1 MTLPE
6 FAFSARKN
14 AYKLPKIAICVLV
27 VASLFPGLSSG
38 QFLVSPGGAS
48 GNAAGYSS
56 GTSGDGTGAASI
68 YPSSAPT
75 TTLSPAGMA
84 AARAAGLS
92 GAADAAGNQ
101 PGAGQATD
109 QANAGTPRAK
119 LPRLGSNQFADFVQ
133 ETTGRTLP
141 LYGYNLFNGNGF
153 PALSNVPVPAN
164 YVLGPGDDISI
175 KIWGAIDV
183 NLNLPIDRNGQVTI
197 PKVGPVTVAGTRADQ
212 LEALLKTHVGRVYNN
227 FELSATLGRL
237 RSIQVFVVG
246 QARQP
251 GVQTVSSLSTL
262 ISVLFESGGPSATGS
277 MRQIH
282 LTRAGKTVST
292 IDLYKFIHSGD
303 TSADARLLP
312 GDVIVIPP
320 TGARVA
326 LLGALDSAAIYEL
339 SGKEETLAKLLS
351 YGGGQQILTT
361 PHKVLVERINPA
373 QDKAPRVVEERA
385 LNADGLNSTVRDGD
399 VVTLFKISPKFDNA
413 VTLRGNV
420 AKPLR
425 YAYRPGMKVSDLIP
439 EVSALIQEDYYS
451 RKNIMV
457 QYESPRPYRAE
468 RTADGATYGRDRNMV
483 QDGSNRQVR
492 ADRTLEGDTYGR
504 DRNIVQDGSNRQ
516 FPSENLPEGGN
527 MPQGGSNR
535 QVSADQIINDVKNQ
549 LNEINW
555 DYASIERLDAKEL
568 RTTLIPFNLGKAI
581 KDKDPANDITLQAG
595 DVVTIFSVNDLPVP
609 AEKRSQFVR
618 VAGEVMVPG
627 IYQIQ
632 PGETLPGLIQRVG
645 GFSQNAFVYGTVFTR
660 ESTRVQ
666 QQDNI
671 NKSMRRMESDINA
684 QTASAL
690 QNASSADKATT
701 LQAQLTNQK
710 SLLSRLQ
717 SLRANGRIALEL
729 DPDNPVPP
737 AIALEDGDQILVP
750 HRPSFVGV
758 FGEVFA
764 ESSFIYKPGSTVSH
778 YIDKAGLTRDADTD
792 NLLLIR
798 ADGSVEGSARRSSFW
813 SSGVLD
819 KKLNPGDSIFVPG
832 LIDRR
837 TTYTQFMEG
846 AKDWTT
852 LLYQFGLGAAAL
864 QTIRN

>member
-1 MTLPE
+1 MTLHE
-6 FAFSARKN
+6 LAISSHKN
-14 AYKLPKIAICVLV
+14 AFKSPKTAICVLI
-27 VASLFPGLSSG
+27 VASLFSGLSSA
-38 QFLVSPGGAS
+38 QVMLPPGETAGS
-48 GNAAGYSS
+48 AAGFSS
-56 GTSGDGTGAASI
+56 GPSVGAPAATG
-68 YPSSAPT
+68 YPSSAPS
-75 TTLSPAGMA
+75 TTLSPAAMA
-84 AARAAGLS
+84 AARSAGLT
-92 GAADAAGNQ
+92 DAAGNPVG
-101 PGAGQATD
+101 PGTD
-109 QANAGTPRAK
+109 KTDLSADKANSEGFRAK
-119 LPRLGSNQFADFVQ
+119 LPPLGTNEFAKFVRD
-133 ETTGRTLP
+133 TTGRTLP
-141 LYGYNLFNGNGF
+141 LYGYNLFNDSNF
-153 PALSNVPVPAN
+153 PALTNVPVPAN

-183 NLNLPIDRNGQVTI
+183 NLNLAIDRNGQVTI

-251 GVQTVSSLSTL
+251 GVHTVSSLSTL

-277 MRQIH
+277 MRQIQ

-320 TGARVA
+320 SGARVA

-351 YGGGQQILTT
+351 YSGGQQILTA

-373 QDKAPRVVEERA
+373 QGQAPRVIEERA

-399 VVTLFKISPKFDNA
+399 VVTLFKISPEFANA

-439 EVSALIQEDYYS
+439 EVSALIQDDYYS
-451 RKNIMV
+451 RKNILV
-457 QYESPRPYRAE
+457 QYESPRRFPTE
-468 RTADGATYGRDRNMV
+468 RTAEGFSYGRDDKMVQNGANRQSPADRTSEGGSYGRDGNMV
-483 QDGSNRQVR
+483 QNGSNK
-492 ADRTLEGDTYGR
+492 
-504 DRNIVQDGSNRQ
+504 
-516 FPSENLPEGGN
+516 
-527 MPQGGSNR
+527 
-535 QVSADQIINDVKNQ
+535 QVSADQIVNDIKNQ
-549 LNEINW
+549 LSEINW
-555 DYASIERLDAKEL
+555 DYAAIERLDAKEL

-581 KDKDPANDITLQAG
+581 KDKDPVNDLTLQAG

-618 VAGEVMVPG
+618 VGGEVKVPG

-666 QQDNI
+666 QQENI

-690 QNASSADKATT
+690 QNASSADKATA
-701 LQAQLTNQK
+701 LQVQIENQK
-710 SLLSRLQ
+710 NLLRRLQ
-717 SLRANGRIALEL
+717 GLKANGRIALEL
-729 DPDNPVPP
+729 DPDDPVPP
-737 AIALEDGDQILVP
+737 AIALEDGDQIIVP

-764 ESSFIYKPGSTVSH
+764 ESSFIYKPGYTVSH
-778 YIDKAGLTRDADTD
+778 YIDKAGLTRDADID

-798 ADGSVEGSARRSSFW
+798 ADGSVEGSSRRSSFW
-813 SSGVLD
+813 SSGVMD

-864 QTIRN
+864 KTIRN

>member
-1 MTLPE
+1 MTLHE
-6 FAFSARKN
+6 LAISSHKN
-14 AYKLPKIAICVLV
+14 AFKSPKTAICVLI
-27 VASLFPGLSSG
+27 VASLFSGLSSA
-38 QFLVSPGGAS
+38 QVLVSPGGAS
-48 GNAAGYSS
+48 SGATGFSSGSSVGSPAATGTGAAAGYSS
-56 GTSGDGTGAASI
+56 PTPAS
-68 YPSSAPT
+68 
-75 TTLSPAGMA
+75 TLSPAAMA
-84 AARAAGLS
+84 AARSAGLT
-92 GAADAAGNQ
+92 GATDAAGNPVG
-101 PGAGQATD
+101 PGTD
-109 QANAGTPRAK
+109 KADLGTDKANGDTPRTR
-119 LPRLGSNQFADFVQ
+119 LPPLGTNQFANFVQ

-141 LYGYNLFNGNGF
+141 LYGYNLFNDSSF
-153 PALSNVPVPAN
+153 PALTNVPVPAN

-183 NLNLPIDRNGQVTI
+183 NLSLPIDRNGQVTI

-251 GVQTVSSLSTL
+251 GVHTVSSLSTL

-277 MRQIH
+277 MRQIQ
-282 LTRAGKTVST
+282 LTRAGKTIST
-292 IDLYKFIHSGD
+292 IDLYKFIQSGD

-351 YGGGQQILTT
+351 YSGGQQILTT
-361 PHKVLVERINPA
+361 PHKVLVERINPD
-373 QDKAPRVVEERA
+373 QGQAPRVIEERA

-399 VVTLFKISPKFDNA
+399 VVTLFNISPEFANA

-425 YAYRPGMKVSDLIP
+425 YAYRAGMKVSDLIP
-439 EVSALIQEDYYS
+439 EVSALIQDDYYS
-451 RKNIMV
+451 RKNILV
-457 QYESPRPYRAE
+457 QYELPRQFPAE
-468 RTADGATYGRDRNMV
+468 RRTEGGNYGRD
-483 QDGSNRQVR
+483 S
-492 ADRTLEGDTYGR
+492 
-504 DRNIVQDGSNRQ
+504 S
-516 FPSENLPEGGN
+516 
-527 MPQGGSNR
+527 MPTNESNR
-535 QVSADQIINDVKNQ
+535 QVSADQVANDVKNQ

-555 DYASIERLDAKEL
+555 DYAAIERLDAKEL

-581 KDKDPANDITLQAG
+581 KDKDPANDLTLQAG

-618 VAGEVMVPG
+618 VGGEVMVPG
-627 IYQIQ
+627 VYQIQ
-632 PGETLPGLIQRVG
+632 PGETLPGLIHRVG

-690 QNASSADKATT
+690 QNASSADKATA
-701 LQAQLTNQK
+701 LQAQIENQK
-710 SLLSRLQ
+710 NLLRRLQ
-717 SLRANGRIALEL
+717 SLKANGRIALEL

-737 AIALEDGDQILVP
+737 AIVLEDGDQIIVP

-798 ADGSVEGSARRSSFW
+798 ADGSVEGSSRRSSFW
-813 SSGVLD
+813 SSGVMD

-832 LIDRR
+832 SIDRR
-837 TTYTQFMEG
+837 TAYTQFMEG

-864 QTIRN
+864 KTIRN

>member
-6 FAFSARKN
+6 FAFSAHKN
-14 AYKLPKIAICVLV
+14 AFKSPKTAICVLI
-27 VASLFPGLSSG
+27 VASVFSSLSSA
-38 QFLVSPGGAS
+38 QVLMPPG
-48 GNAAGYSS
+48 
-56 GTSGDGTGAASI
+56 GTSGSATGFSSGPSVGAPAATGTGAAAG
-68 YPSSAPT
+68 YPSSAPS
-75 TTLSPAGMA
+75 TTLSPAAMA
-84 AARAAGLS
+84 AARSAALT
-92 GAADAAGNQ
+92 GATDAAGNPVVG
-101 PGAGQATD
+101 PGTD
-109 QANAGTPRAK
+109 KANGDTPRAK
-119 LPRLGSNQFADFVQ
+119 LPPLGTNQFASFVQ
-133 ETTGRTLP
+133 DTTGRTLP
-141 LYGYNLFNGNGF
+141 LYGYNLFDGNGF
-153 PALSNVPVPAN
+153 PALTNVPVPAN

-212 LEALLKTHVGRVYNN
+212 LEALLKTHIGRVYNN

-251 GVQTVSSLSTL
+251 GVHTVSSLSTL

-277 MRQIH
+277 MRQIQ
-282 LTRAGKTVST
+282 LTRAGKTIST

-320 TGARVA
+320 AGARVA

-339 SGKEETLAKLLS
+339 SGKEETLGKLLS

-361 PHKVLVERINPA
+361 PHKVLVERINQA
-373 QDKAPRVVEERA
+373 QDKAPRVIEERV

-399 VVTLFKISPKFDNA
+399 VVTLFKISPEFSNA

-425 YAYRPGMKVSDLIP
+425 YAYRAGMKVSDLIP

-451 RKNIMV
+451 RKNILV
-457 QYESPRPYRAE
+457 QYELSRQFPTE
-468 RTADGATYGRDRNMV
+468 RTAEGVNYGRDGNMV
-483 QDGSNRQVR
+483 PNGANRQSP
-492 ADRTLEGDTYGR
+492 ADRTSEGGNYGR
-504 DRNIVQDGSNRQ
+504 D
-516 FPSENLPEGGN
+516 GN
-527 MPQGGSNR
+527 MVPNGANK
-535 QVSADQIINDVKNQ
+535 QVSADQIVNDVKNQ

-568 RTTLIPFNLGKAI
+568 RTTLIPFNLGKAV
-581 KDKDPANDITLQAG
+581 KDKDPASNLTLQAG

-618 VAGEVMVPG
+618 IGGEVMVPG

-666 QQDNI
+666 QQENI
-671 NKSMRRMESDINA
+671 NKSIRRMESDLNA
-684 QTASAL
+684 QTAFTV
-690 QNASSADKATT
+690 QNASSADKTTT
-701 LQAQLTNQK
+701 LQVQIENQK
-710 SLLSRLQ
+710 NMLRRLQ
-717 SLRANGRIALEL
+717 GLKANGRISLEL
-729 DPDNPVPP
+729 DPNNPVTPS
-737 AIALEDGDQILVP
+737 IVLEDGDQIIVP

-764 ESSFIYKPGSTVSH
+764 ESSFIFRPGSTVSN
-778 YIDKAGLTRDADTD
+778 YIDKAGLTRDADAD

-798 ADGSVEGSARRSSFW
+798 ADGSVEGNARSSSFW
-813 SSGVLD
+813 SSGMMN
-819 KKLNPGDSIFVPG
+819 KTLNPGDSIFVPG

-837 TTYTQFMEG
+837 TAYTQFIEG

-852 LLYQFGLGAAAL
+852 ILYQFGLGAAAL
-864 QTIRN
+864 KTIRN

>member
-1 MTLPE
+1 MTPPE
-6 FAFSARKN
+6 FAFSARKS
-14 AYKLPKIAICVLV
+14 AYKLPKAAICVLI
-27 VASLFPGLSSG
+27 VASLFSGLSSA
-38 QFLVSPGGAS
+38 QVLVPPGGAS

-56 GTSGDGTGAASI
+56 GPSADGTGATSG
-68 YPSSAPT
+68 YPSSAPS
-75 TTLSPAGMA
+75 TTLSPASMG
-84 AARAAGLS
+84 AARAAGLN

-101 PGAGQATD
+101 AGAGQATD

-141 LYGYNLFNGNGF
+141 LYGYNLFDGNGF

-183 NLNLPIDRNGQVTI
+183 NLNLTIDRNGQVTI

-212 LEALLKTHVGRVYNN
+212 LEALLKTHIGRVYSN

-237 RSIQVFVVG
+237 RSVQVFVVG

-251 GVQTVSSLSTL
+251 GVHTVSSLSTL

-277 MRQIH
+277 MRQIR
-282 LTRAGKTVST
+282 LTRAGKTIST
-292 IDLYKFIHSGD
+292 LDLYKFIHSGD

-320 TGARVA
+320 AGPRVA

-339 SGKEETLAKLLS
+339 SGKEETLANLLS

-457 QYESPRPYRAE
+457 QYESPRQSLTE
-468 RTADGATYGRDRNMV
+468 RTAEGVNYGRDGNIV
-483 QDGSNRQVR
+483 QNGANRQSP
-492 ADRTLEGDTYGR
+492 ADRASEEGNYGR
-504 DRNIVQDGSNRQ
+504 DGNIVQNGANK
-516 FPSENLPEGGN
+516 
-527 MPQGGSNR
+527 

-581 KDKDPANDITLQAG
+581 KDKDPANDIPLQAG

-618 VAGEVMVPG
+618 VSGEVMVPG

-645 GFSQNAFVYGTVFTR
+645 GFSQNAFVYGTVFAR

-737 AIALEDGDQILVP
+737 AIALEDGDQIFVP

-813 SSGVLD
+813 SSGVLN

>member
-1 MTLPE
+1 MTLHE
-6 FAFSARKN
+6 LAISSHKN
-14 AYKLPKIAICVLV
+14 AFKSPKTAICVLI
-27 VASLFPGLSSG
+27 VASLFSGLSSA
-38 QFLVSPGGAS
+38 QVLVSPGGAS
-48 GNAAGYSS
+48 SGATGFSSGSSVGSPAATGTGAAAGYSS
-56 GTSGDGTGAASI
+56 PTPAS
-68 YPSSAPT
+68 
-75 TTLSPAGMA
+75 TLSPAAMA
-84 AARAAGLS
+84 AARSAGLT
-92 GAADAAGNQ
+92 GATDAAGNPVG
-101 PGAGQATD
+101 PGTD
-109 QANAGTPRAK
+109 KADLGTDKANGDTPRTK
-119 LPRLGSNQFADFVQ
+119 LPPLGTNQFANFVQ

-141 LYGYNLFNGNGF
+141 LYGYNLFNDSSF
-153 PALSNVPVPAN
+153 PALTNVPVPAN

-183 NLNLPIDRNGQVTI
+183 NLSLPIDRNGQVTI

-212 LEALLKTHVGRVYNN
+212 LEALLKTHIGRVYNN

-251 GVQTVSSLSTL
+251 GVHTVSSLSTL

-277 MRQIH
+277 MRQIQ
-282 LTRAGKTVST
+282 LTRAGKTIST

-351 YGGGQQILTT
+351 YSGGQQILTT
-361 PHKVLVERINPA
+361 PHKVLVERINPD
-373 QDKAPRVVEERA
+373 QGQAPRVIEERA

-399 VVTLFKISPKFDNA
+399 VVTLFNISPEFANA

-425 YAYRPGMKVSDLIP
+425 YAYRAGMKVSDLIP
-439 EVSALIQEDYYS
+439 EVSALIQDDYYS
-451 RKNIMV
+451 RKNILV
-457 QYESPRPYRAE
+457 QYELPRQFPAE
-468 RTADGATYGRDRNMV
+468 RRTEGGNYGRD
-483 QDGSNRQVR
+483 GS
-492 ADRTLEGDTYGR
+492 
-504 DRNIVQDGSNRQ
+504 
-516 FPSENLPEGGN
+516 
-527 MPQGGSNR
+527 MPTNESNR
-535 QVSADQIINDVKNQ
+535 QVSADQVANDVKNQ

-555 DYASIERLDAKEL
+555 DYAAIERLDAKEL

-581 KDKDPANDITLQAG
+581 KDKDPANDLTLQAG

-618 VAGEVMVPG
+618 VGGEVMVPG
-627 IYQIQ
+627 VYQIQ
-632 PGETLPGLIQRVG
+632 PGETLPGLIHRVG

-690 QNASSADKATT
+690 QNASSADKATA
-701 LQAQLTNQK
+701 LQAQIENQK
-710 SLLSRLQ
+710 NLLRRLQ
-717 SLRANGRIALEL
+717 SLKANGRIALEL

-737 AIALEDGDQILVP
+737 AIVLEDGDQIIVP

-798 ADGSVEGSARRSSFW
+798 ADGSVEGSSRRSSFW
-813 SSGVLD
+813 SSGVMD

-832 LIDRR
+832 SIDRR
-837 TTYTQFMEG
+837 TAYTQFMEG

-864 QTIRN
+864 KTIRN

>member
-1 MTLPE
+1 MTPPE
-6 FAFSARKN
+6 FAFNGCKN
-14 AYKLPKIAICVLV
+14 AFNSPKTALCVLL
-27 VASLFPGLSSG
+27 VASFFSALSSA
-38 QFLVSPGGAS
+38 QVPPTPGGVA
-48 GNAAGYSS
+48 GNAAGFSS
-56 GTSGDGTGAASI
+56 GLSTDAPAAAGAAS
-68 YPSSAPT
+68 SFS
-75 TTLSPAGMA
+75 SPAAIA

-101 PGAGQATD
+101 PGAAQTTD
-109 QANAGTPRAK
+109 KTNVGTPRAK
-119 LPRLGSNQFADFVQ
+119 LPPLGTNQFANFVQ

-212 LEALLKTHVGRVYNN
+212 LEALLKTHIGRVYNN

-251 GVQTVSSLSTL
+251 GVHTVSSLSTL

-277 MRQIH
+277 MRQIQ
-282 LTRAGKTVST
+282 LTRAGKTIST

-312 GDVIVIPP
+312 GDVIVIPA

-339 SGKEETLAKLLS
+339 AGKEETLGKLLS
-351 YGGGQQILTT
+351 YGGGQQVLTT
-361 PHKVLVERINPA
+361 PHKVLVERINSA
-373 QDKAPRVVEERA
+373 QEKAPRVVEERA

-457 QYESPRPYRAE
+457 QYESPKPFRAE
-468 RTADGATYGRDRNMV
+468 RTPDGNTYGRDRNMA
-483 QDGSNRQVR
+483 QDGSNTQFPPEN
-492 ADRTLEGDTYGR
+492 LPEEGTYGR
-504 DRNIVQDGSNRQ
+504 DRKLLQNGT
-516 FPSENLPEGGN
+516 
-527 MPQGGSNR
+527 NR

-555 DYASIERLDAKEL
+555 DYAAIERLDAKEL

-581 KDKDPANDITLQAG
+581 KDKDPANNLTLQAG

-618 VAGEVMVPG
+618 VGGEVMVPG

-671 NKSMRRMESDINA
+671 NKSMRRMESDINS

-690 QNASSADKATT
+690 QNASSADKATA
-701 LQAQLTNQK
+701 LQVQIESQK
-710 SLLSRLQ
+710 NLLRRLQ
-717 SLRANGRIALEL
+717 GLKANGRIALEL

-737 AIALEDGDQILVP
+737 AIALEDGDQIIVP

-764 ESSFIYKPGSTVSH
+764 ESSFIYKPGSSVSH
-778 YIDKAGLTRDADTD
+778 YVDKAGLTRDADTD

-819 KKLNPGDSIFVPG
+819 EKLNPGDSIFVPG

-837 TTYTQFMEG
+837 TTYTRFIEG

-864 QTIRN
+864 KTIRN

>member
-1 MTLPE
+1 MTLQE
-6 FAFSARKN
+6 FAFSAPQN
-14 AYKLPKIAICVLV
+14 AFKSPKTAICVLL
-27 VASLFPGLSSG
+27 VASLFCGLSVAQVVAPMSA
-38 QFLVSPGGAS
+38 GGAS
-48 GNAAGYSS
+48 GGATGFSS
-56 GTSGDGTGAASI
+56 GPSAGAPGSAAGTGAASG
-68 YPSSAPT
+68 YSSTVPAS
-75 TTLSPAGMA
+75 TLSPAAMA
-84 AARAAGLS
+84 AARSAGLT
-92 GAADAAGNQ
+92 GAADAEGTQ
-101 PGAGQATD
+101 PGAGLGTD
-109 QANAGTPRAK
+109 KASFKTSNGQLPPLGT
-119 LPRLGSNQFADFVQ
+119 NQFASFVQ
-133 ETTGRTLP
+133 ETTGRNLP
-141 LYGYNLFNGNGF
+141 LYGYNLFSGSSF
-153 PALSNVPVPAN
+153 PALTNVPVPAN

-251 GVQTVSSLSTL
+251 GMLTVSSLSTL
-262 ISVLFESGGPSATGS
+262 ISALFESGGPSATGS
-277 MRQIH
+277 MRQIQ

-320 TGARVA
+320 AGPRVA
-326 LLGALDSAAIYEL
+326 LLGALDSPAIYEL
-339 SGKEETLAKLLS
+339 AGKEETLAKLLS
-351 YGGGQQILTT
+351 YSGGQQVLTSSHKILI
-361 PHKVLVERINPA
+361 ERINPA
-373 QDKAPRVVEERA
+373 QGKAPRAVEERA
-385 LNADGLNSTVRDGD
+385 LTPEGLNSTVRDGD
-399 VVTLFKISPKFDNA
+399 VVTLFKISPEFANA

-425 YAYRPGMKVSDLIP
+425 YAFRPGMKVSDLIP
-439 EVSALIQEDYYS
+439 EGSALIQDDYYS

-457 QYESPRPYRAE
+457 QYELPKQFQVE
-468 RTADGATYGRDRNMV
+468 RTSEASNYRRDGNLV
-483 QDGSNRQVR
+483 QNGPNK
-492 ADRTLEGDTYGR
+492 
-504 DRNIVQDGSNRQ
+504 
-516 FPSENLPEGGN
+516 
-527 MPQGGSNR
+527 
-535 QVSADQIINDVKNQ
+535 QVSVDQIINDVKNQ

-568 RTTLIPFNLGKAI
+568 RTTLIPFNLGKAV
-581 KDKDPANDITLQAG
+581 KDKDPANNLTLQAG

-609 AEKRSQFVR
+609 TEKRNQFVR
-618 VAGEVMVPG
+618 IGGEVMVPG

-632 PGETLPGLIQRVG
+632 PGETLPGLVQRVG

-666 QQDNI
+666 QQENI

-701 LQAQLTNQK
+701 LQVQIENQK
-710 SLLSRLQ
+710 NLLRRLQ
-717 SLRANGRIALEL
+717 SLKANGRIALEL

-737 AIALEDGDQILVP
+737 AIALEDGDQIIVP

-764 ESSFIYKPGSTVSH
+764 ESSFIHKPGSTVSH

-798 ADGSVEGSARRSSFW
+798 ADGSVEGSARRSLFW

-832 LIDRR
+832 SIDRR
-837 TTYTQFMEG
+837 TAYTQFIEG

-864 QTIRN
+864 KTIRN

>member
-6 FAFSARKN
+6 FAFSAHKK
-14 AYKLPKIAICVLV
+14 AFKSPKTAICVLL
-27 VASLFPGLSSG
+27 VASLFSGLSSA
-38 QFLVSPGGAS
+38 QVSLSRGGAS
-48 GNAAGYSS
+48 GNVADFSS
-56 GTSGDGTGAASI
+56 GLSTDAPAAAGAASS
-68 YPSSAPT
+68 YS
-75 TTLSPAGMA
+75 SPAARA

-92 GAADAAGNQ
+92 GAADAPGNQ
-101 PGAGQATD
+101 PGEGQATD
-109 QANAGTPRAK
+109 KTNGGTPRAE
-119 LPRLGSNQFADFVQ
+119 LPPLGTNQFANFVQ

-175 KIWGAIDV
+175 KIWGAVDV
-183 NLNLPIDRNGQVTI
+183 NLNLTIDRNGQVTI

-212 LEALLKTHVGRVYNN
+212 LEALLKTHIGRVFNN

-251 GVQTVSSLSTL
+251 GVHTVSSLSTL

-277 MRQIH
+277 MRQIQ
-282 LTRAGKTVST
+282 LTRAGKTITT

-320 TGARVA
+320 AGARVA

-339 SGKEETLAKLLS
+339 SGKEETLDKLLS
-351 YGGGQQILTT
+351 YGGGQQILTSS
-361 PHKVLVERINPA
+361 HKVRVERINAA
-373 QDKAPRVVEERA
+373 QEKAPRVVEERA

-399 VVTLFKISPKFDNA
+399 VVTLFKISPEFGNA

-420 AKPLR
+420 AAPLR

-439 EVSALIQEDYYS
+439 EVSALIQRDYYT

-457 QYESPRPYRAE
+457 QYESPRPFRAE
-468 RTADGATYGRDRNMV
+468 RTPDGVSYDLNGNMV
-483 QDGSNRQVR
+483 QDGSNK
-492 ADRTLEGDTYGR
+492 
-504 DRNIVQDGSNRQ
+504 Q
-516 FPSENLPEGGN
+516 FLAKNLPEGGTYVRDGN
-527 MPQGGSNR
+527 MPQNGANR

-581 KDKDPANDITLQAG
+581 KDKDPANNIALQAG

-609 AEKRSQFVR
+609 AERRSQFVR

-645 GFSQNAFVYGTVFTR
+645 GLSQNAFAYGTVFTR

-666 QQDNI
+666 QQENI

-684 QTASAL
+684 QTAFAL
-690 QNASSADKATT
+690 QNASSADKSTT
-701 LQAQLTNQK
+701 LQVQIENQK
-710 SLLSRLQ
+710 NLLRRLQ
-717 SLRANGRIALEL
+717 GLKASGRISLEM
-729 DPDNPVPP
+729 DPNNPVTPS
-737 AIALEDGDQILVP
+737 ILLEDGDQILVP

-764 ESSFIYKPGSTVSH
+764 ESSFIFRPGFTVSH
-778 YIDKAGLTRDADTD
+778 YVDKAGLTRDADVD

-798 ADGSVEGSARRSSFW
+798 ADGSVEGNARSSSFW
-813 SSGVLD
+813 SSGVMN
-819 KKLNPGDSIFVPG
+819 KNLNPGDSIFVPG
-832 LIDRR
+832 SIDRR
-837 TTYTQFMEG
+837 TAYTQFMEG

-852 LLYQFGLGAAAL
+852 ILYQFGLGAAAL
-864 QTIRN
+864 KTIRN